1 MCNNPNC
8 QNNTTDLKIIENR
21 ILNVIENYFNYTI
34 FPTTFE
40 KEDNSNELFYI
51 NKEINKLKLQ
61 LNNIFNLLEQKVYSE
76 ETFLERKQLLEKNIE
91 ILTLQKGKFE
101 NNANKTNPID
111 TPVTILE
118 LYNKLNDIKSKNQL
132 LQNIF
137 SKIYYSK
144 IDNNIEITIYSKIP
158 IK

>member
-1 MCNNPNC
+1 M
-8 QNNTTDLKIIENR
+8 
-21 ILNVIENYFNYTI
+21 
-34 FPTTFE
+34 
-40 KEDNSNELFYI
+40 
-51 NKEINKLKLQ
+51 
-61 LNNIFNLLEQKVYSE
+61 
-76 ETFLERKQLLEKNIE
+76 EKNIE

-101 NNANKTNPID
+101 NNANKTTPID